1 MQYVSVGD
9 FEVSLQDELAP
20 SPCPGSC
27 PVPFWPEAIDMLPS
41 DINFNILKVD
51 LFFPNPRSKAD
62 IATATE
68 VVHTEEASQVE
79 LLSWPKPGIHIKIC
93 TFEYIKI

>member
-1 MQYVSVGD
+1 
-9 FEVSLQDELAP
+9 
-20 SPCPGSC
+20 
-27 PVPFWPEAIDMLPS
+27 MLPS

-79 LLSWPKPGIHIKIC
+79 LLS
-93 TFEYIKI
+93 